1 MTLNQIFTEIQY
13 GKEYMKE
20 KALTEAIEKC
30 YDNELD
36 LFYATK
42 RMKEFTSIPLTEAE
56 EQKINRII
64 SKVGIIEERLE
75 NGNLMSDAYRKMQ
88 TAAVMD
94 DCFALTEEATK
105 SRKVDSRKLEA
116 LARIVGATKYFI
128 TENLDSGAAL
138 KESTN
143 PLFNKYVRDEVA
155 DLKKVIEK

>member
-13 GKEYMKE
+13 GEKYMKE

-30 YDNELD
+30 YDKELD

-42 RMKEFTSIPLTEAE
+42 RMKEFTTIPLTEAE
-56 EQKINRII
+56 EQKVNRII
-64 SKVGIIEERLE
+64 SKISILEDRIEA
-75 NGNLMSDAYRKMQ
+75 GNLMSDAYRKMQ

-105 SRKVDSRKLEA
+105 FRKVDSRKLEA

-128 TENLDSGAAL
+128 TENLDEGAAL
-138 KESTN
+138 KESSN
-143 PLFNKYVRDEVA
+143 PLFNKFVREEIA